1 MTTTPYETGR
11 VVPGMAAA
19 GEEPEATRVHE
30 QWSDDDRD
38 VDYDELG
45 GES

>member
-1 MTTTPYETGR
+1 MTTTPYEAGL
-11 VVPGMAAA
+11 VPGMAAA
-19 GEEPEATRVHE
+19 GEEPEVTRAHE
-30 QWSDDDRD
+30 QWRDDDGD